1 MTDDLKDSVLSIF
14 EASLDAQLRAVRRL
28 RQGETAAAPRSRK
41 GRSQVDMAYDVL
53 KKARSPLHVSEL
65 LARIQ
70 SSFGVTVD
78 RESLVSSLS
87 KKVARQDRFLRTQKN
102 TFSLRPETRR
112 LCWRLSWISP
122 PVGAPSSLNRAPS
135 GVLFAKLWARWCVW
149 AGVA

>member
-28 RQGETAAAPRSRK
+28 RHGETVAAPRPRK

-53 KKARSPLHVSEL
+53 KNAHAPLHVSEL

-78 RESLVSSLS
+78 RESLASSLA
-87 KKVARQDRFLRTQKN
+87 KKIARQDRFLRTGKN
-102 TFSLRPETRR
+102 TFSLRPE
-112 LCWRLSWISP
+112 
-122 PVGAPSSLNRAPS
+122 
-135 GVLFAKLWARWCVW
+135 AR
-149 AGVA
+149 